1 MMPPSPPVSGHL
13 HELSF
18 RLEPCALRSRIG
30 ASFIHSSLSSN
41 ATSSVT
47 FPDHPVQIG
56 TFPPSWQSSP
66 SQKIPILPS
75 WWHVLL
81 VKLSCSIMCFKLL
94 HILLE
99 DLIVTLIHIQNKHIS
114 KIFFN
119 WIINEVT
126 REKVNREVLVLQI
139 DIQLKNVERNLQ
151 IDVKLA
157 KMHSIDRMI
166 INYIPPDTVCIPMDR
181 NCIPNSFLQVNF
193 CLYRVIKQPSRR
205 QTKISH
211 P

>member
-1 MMPPSPPVSGHL
+1 M
-13 HELSF
+13 
-18 RLEPCALRSRIG
+18 
-30 ASFIHSSLSSN
+30 
-41 ATSSVT
+41 
-47 FPDHPVQIG
+47 
-56 TFPPSWQSSP
+56 
-66 SQKIPILPS
+66 
-75 WWHVLL
+75 
-81 VKLSCSIMCFKLL
+81 
-94 HILLE
+94 
-99 DLIVTLIHIQNKHIS
+99 
-114 KIFFN
+114 
-119 WIINEVT
+119 
-126 REKVNREVLVLQI
+126 LQI